1 MAKSY
6 LDGLRQNFSEQIDNL
21 ELSESGKARKIS
33 FLKERWLDQTIWFDK
48 RASTTQSWYR
58 KLRLFIVI
66 GGVIVPVLLGLEL
79 DDEYNKIK
87 SRVVMGLSL
96 SIASCVAVEEFFNFG
111 EKSLNYRKAAETMKG
126 EWWKFQTLTGKYS
139 KFSNIDTALPVFAQR
154 VEQIIESDLQNFTEM
169 MDEQLSEER
178 KENQKAFDNTQKAI
192 DELNINLKSQLEVVN
207 QRFDSPTPHNSNGKI
222 PEITVKNSQDRTA
235 TNSLT
240 QTIENKMTSERE
252 YLIPLGI
259 AAREWQE
266 EEEDLSVSS

>member
-1 MAKSY
+1 M
-6 LDGLRQNFSEQIDNL
+6 
-21 ELSESGKARKIS
+21 
-33 FLKERWLDQTIWFDK
+33 
-48 RASTTQSWYR
+48 
-58 KLRLFIVI
+58 I

-79 DDEYNKIK
+79 DDEYNNKIK

-96 SIASCVAVEEFFNFG
+96 CIASCVAVEEFFNFG

-139 KFSNIDTALPVFAQR
+139 KFSNIDTAIPVFAQR

-192 DELNINLKSQLEVVN
+192 DELNINLKRQLEVIN
-207 QRFDSPTPHNSNGKI
+207 QRFDSPTPHNFNGKI
-222 PEITVKNSQDRTA
+222 PEITAKNSQDRTA

-240 QTIENKMTSERE
+240 QTIENKMTSEGE